1 MKVIINNLNKVVPC
15 VLMLFVFYGCG
26 KPQSSDTIEA
36 KDAGNVVE
44 GYAASQEEKKIVK
57 IPENMTAEQYY
68 NYGLDNIKKGQFDAS
83 IAAWEKAIE
92 LDPAMVAAYEKLGK
106 AYYTQGEFDKAGR
119 IYRKAIEFDPYNT
132 MLYFS
137 LGVVYRMNLQY
148 EDAIDAQLKALSLD
162 PNLAIVYN
170 EMGLIYCK
178 QKRLDEAVA
187 AHKKALELNPNLG
200 NAHNYLGVVYLLKGM
215 SKEAEMEFA
224 EYKKYEAGGNMPSG
238 HGAPSAH

>member
-1 MKVIINNLNKVVPC
+1 MKTIMNKWNKIALC
-15 VLMLFVFYGCG
+15 ILVLFLLYGCG
-26 KPQSSDTIEA
+26 KQQSSDTVGS
-36 KDAGNVVE
+36 KDTGMIPE
-44 GYAASQEEKKIVK
+44 SGTESQEGKTEIK

-68 NYGLDNIKKGQFDAS
+68 NFGVENIKKGQFDVS

-106 AYYTQGEFDKAGR
+106 AYYTQGRFDKASHL
-119 IYRKAIEFDPYNT
+119 YRRAIEMDPYNA

-148 EDAIDAQLKALSLD
+148 EDAIDMQMKALSFD

-170 EMGLIYCK
+170 ELGLTYCK

-187 AHKKALELNPNLG
+187 AHKKAIELNPKLG
-200 NAHNYLGVVYLLKGM
+200 SAHNYLGVVYLLKGM
-215 SKEAEMEFA
+215 SKEAEEEFN
-224 EYKKYEAGGNMPSG
+224 EFKKFEAGSQMPQG